1 MSLSI
6 AQIGLAI
13 LGGVGERRTKVKDLY
28 TKERQRQRDYWDV
41 NGSKISNQMNTNKT
55 LALNAATGLLDAN
68 LSPENLTELLNNH
81 GVEEAII
88 LNTKLQELREK
99 DPAKYDELINDGLG
113 VDGGN
118 TFTGGLNSLTK
129 LQDKSDG
136 DTDAWKEYINT
147 QFAVKEF
154 SPREKEGGKNIFNS
168 ITDRLTGRDL
178 EDEHDRFMDE
188 ELIGDKT
195 IRQLK
200 ELRDRGPEQGKIGI
214 SYDDIQRITP
224 SDFGPM
230 AVRRANIKRDNILA
244 ESLKG
249 LQGGD
254 GQLLQFITEGEGS
267 NALSIAS
274 QIDTLRNG
282 NTIVGPQGSTYLNPE
297 YFFDILRKQEDSFT
311 DADAAVLGFSTLS
324 ELERAIRP
332 RKEKALEE
340 NLATGD
346 VTKEEV
352 AETDISTM
360 KEFSTLAEAQKYQNE
375 NRQFKGIV
383 YIKNVHDILILTG
396 DPVVKQE
403 GPPGSSGPGNP
414 IVGEDPVEVSMVPD
428 ATLIET
434 QPFPF
439 GDREAMKEWNK
450 KYGSKGGANRRG
462 FLYDRDTGIAIV
474 VPKRPTTEAEKDLLI
489 SDFGFERSKFNNVNN
504 PDYTLKQI
512 QDNWDEKYGKSH
524 DPSGYPL
531 GYTLKTS

>member
-88 LNTKLQELREK
+88 LNTKLQKLREE
-99 DPAKYDELINDGLG
+99 DPAKYNDLINDGLD

-118 TFTGGLNSLTK
+118 MFTGGLNSLTK

-136 DTDAWKEYINT
+136 DIDAWKEYINT

-214 SYDDIQRITP
+214 TYDDMQRITP
-224 SDFGPM
+224 SDFSPM

-249 LQGGD
+249 LKGGD
-254 GQLLQFITEGEGS
+254 GQLTEFITKGEGS
-267 NALSIAS
+267 NDLSIAS
-274 QIDTLRNG
+274 QIDTLRKG

-297 YFFDILRKQEDSFT
+297 YFFDILREQKDSFT

-346 VTKEEV
+346 LTKEEV
-352 AETDISTM
+352 SEIDISTM
-360 KEFSTLAEAQKYQNE
+360 KEFNTLEEAEKYQNE

-383 YIKNVHDILILTG
+383 YIKNIHDILVITA
-396 DPVVKQE
+396 D
-403 GPPGSSGPGNP
+403 P
-414 IVGEDPVEVSMVPD
+414 IVIKEPGVPIEGGEDPAEVSMVPD
-428 ATLIET
+428 VTLIEA
-434 QPFPF
+434 QPFPS
-439 GDREAMKEWNK
+439 GDREAMQEWNK
-450 KYGSKGGANRRG
+450 KYGSKGGSNRRG

-474 VPKRPTTEAEKDLLI
+474 VPKRPTTEAEKDLLV

-512 QDNWDEKYGKSH
+512 QDNWDKKYGNSH

>member
-88 LNTKLQELREK
+88 LNTKLQKLREE
-99 DPAKYDELINDGLG
+99 DPAKYNDLINDGLD

-118 TFTGGLNSLTK
+118 MFTGGLNSLTK

-200 ELRDRGPEQGKIGI
+200 ELRDRGPEQGKT
-214 SYDDIQRITP
+214 SLDFDDIQRITP
-224 SDFGPM
+224 SDFSPM

-244 ESLKG
+244 DSLKG

-267 NALSIAS
+267 NDLSIAS
-274 QIDTLRNG
+274 QIDTLRKG

-297 YFFDILRKQEDSFT
+297 YFFDILREQKDSFT

-332 RKEKALEE
+332 RVEKAIEE
-340 NLATGD
+340 DPDVSLQDTNPEDVVQVDNMEGAKVYKKANPNFTG
-346 VTKEEV
+346 
-352 AETDISTM
+352 
-360 KEFSTLAEAQKYQNE
+360 LY
-375 NRQFKGIV
+375 
-383 YIKNVHDILILTG
+383 YIKDTHKLYEINITDT
-396 DPVVKQE
+396 
-403 GPPGSSGPGNP
+403 PPGQDP
-414 IVGEDPVEVSMVPD
+414 IPEVGEDPVEVSMVPD
-428 ATLIET
+428 ASNVVAIPLPTDSINEK
-434 QPFPF
+434 
-439 GDREAMKEWNK
+439 KEWQK
-450 KYGSKGGANRRG
+450 KYKGKYELDG
-462 FLYDRDTGIAIV
+462 TPIV
-474 VPKRPTTEAEKDLLI
+474 VPKRPTTEAEQAILI
-489 SDFGFERSKFNNVNN
+489 KTFGFDEYKGSALAGSRGQKA
-504 PDYTLKQI
+504 PTLEQTQKE
-512 QDNWDEKYGKSH
+512 WDEKYKNSH

>member
-1 MSLSI
+1 MALSVG
-6 AQIGLAI
+6 QIFLAI
-13 LGGVGERRTKVKDLY
+13 GGGLGDRRTKVKDLY

-41 NGSKISNQMNTNKT
+41 NGSKISNQMDANKT
-55 LALNAATGLLDAN
+55 LALDAANGLINAGM
-68 LSPENLTELLNNH
+68 SEENLTQLFNTH
-81 GVEEAII
+81 GVANAIT
-88 LNTKLQELREK
+88 LNGKLQELREK
-99 DPAKYDELINDGLG
+99 DPTKYDDLINDGIDAEGL
-113 VDGGN
+113 N

-136 DTDAWKEYINT
+136 DIDAWKEYINT

-154 SPREKEGGKNIFNS
+154 SPREKEGGKNIFNF

-200 ELRDRGPEQGKIGI
+200 ELRDRGPEQGKT
-214 SYDDIQRITP
+214 SLDFDDIQRITP
-224 SDFGPM
+224 SDFSPM

-244 ESLKG
+244 DSLKG

-274 QIDTLRNG
+274 QIDTLRKG

-297 YFFDILRKQEDSFT
+297 YFFDILREQKDSFT

-346 VTKEEV
+346 LTEEEV
-352 AETDISTM
+352 SEIDISTM
-360 KEFSTLAEAQKYQNE
+360 KEFNTLEEATKFKNE

-383 YIKNVHDILILTG
+383 YIKNIHDILVITA
-396 DPVVKQE
+396 D
-403 GPPGSSGPGNP
+403 P
-414 IVGEDPVEVSMVPD
+414 IVIPGVPIEGGEDPVEVSMVPD
-428 ATLIET
+428 VTLIEA
-434 QPFPF
+434 QPFPS
-439 GDREAMKEWNK
+439 GDREAMQEWNK
-450 KYGSKGGANRRG
+450 KYGSKGGSNRRG

-474 VPKRPTTEAEKDLLI
+474 VPKRPTTEAEKDLLV

-512 QDNWDEKYGKSH
+512 QDNWDKKYGNSH

>member
-1 MSLSI
+1 MALSVG
-6 AQIGLAI
+6 QIFLAI
-13 LGGVGERRTKVKDLY
+13 GGGLGDRRTKVKDLY

-41 NGSKISNQMNTNKT
+41 NGSKISNQMDANKT
-55 LALNAATGLLDAN
+55 LALDAANGLINAGM
-68 LSPENLTELLNNH
+68 SEENLTQLFNTH
-81 GVEEAII
+81 GVANAIT
-88 LNTKLQELREK
+88 LNGKLQELREK
-99 DPAKYDELINDGLG
+99 DPTKYDDLINDGIDAEGL
-113 VDGGN
+113 N

-129 LQDKSDG
+129 LQDTSEEDEN
-136 DTDAWKEYINT
+136 AWASYIDQ
-147 QFAVKEF
+147 QFKVKEF

-200 ELRDRGPEQGKIGI
+200 ELRDRGPEQGKT
-214 SYDDIQRITP
+214 SLDFDDIQRITP
-224 SDFGPM
+224 SDFSPM

-244 ESLKG
+244 DSLKG

-274 QIDTLRNG
+274 QIDTLRKG

-297 YFFDILRKQEDSFT
+297 YFFDILREQKDSFT

-332 RKEKALEE
+332 RKEKALEA
-340 NLATGD
+340 NIATGD

-352 AETDISTM
+352 AEIDISTM
-360 KEFSTLAEAQKYQNE
+360 KEFNTLAEAEKYQNE

-383 YIKNVHDILILTG
+383 YIKNVHDILVITA
-396 DPVVKQE
+396 DPIITQE
-403 GPPGSSGPGNP
+403 GPPGLSGPGVP
-414 IVGEDPVEVSMVPD
+414 IEGGDPAEVSMVPD
-428 ATLIET
+428 ASNVVAIPLPADGI
-434 QPFPF
+434 
-439 GDREAMKEWNK
+439 NK
-450 KYGSKGGANRRG
+450 KREWQKKYKGKYELDG
-462 FLYDRDTGIAIV
+462 TPIV
-474 VPKRPTTEAEKDLLI
+474 VPKRPTTEAEKDLLV

-512 QDNWDEKYGKSH
+512 QDNWDKKYGNSH

>member
-88 LNTKLQELREK
+88 LNTKLQKLREE
-99 DPAKYDELINDGLG
+99 DPAKYNDLINDGLD

-118 TFTGGLNSLTK
+118 MFTGGLNSLTK

-136 DTDAWKEYINT
+136 DIDAWKEYINT

-214 SYDDIQRITP
+214 TYDDIQRITP
-224 SDFGPM
+224 SDFGT
-230 AVRRANIKRDNILA
+230 AARGRAGIRRDNILA
-244 ESLKG
+244 DALTGLASMQNSAQLEDFVLKG
-249 LQGGD
+249 GRGGSIVSSEA
-254 GQLLQFITEGEGS
+254 QISLLKKGNITGD
-267 NALSIAS
+267 AVL
-274 QIDTLRNG
+274 LH
-282 NTIVGPQGSTYLNPE
+282 PE
-297 YFFDILRKQEDSFT
+297 YFFDVLRKEQEDNGDFT
-311 DADAAVLGFSTLS
+311 DADALTLGFSSRSDL
-324 ELERAIRP
+324 LNAIRP
-332 RKEKALEE
+332 RVEKAIEE
-340 NLATGD
+340 DPDVSLQDTNPEDVVQVDNMEGAKVYKKANPNFTG
-346 VTKEEV
+346 
-352 AETDISTM
+352 
-360 KEFSTLAEAQKYQNE
+360 LY
-375 NRQFKGIV
+375 
-383 YIKNVHDILILTG
+383 YIKDTHKLYEFNITDT
-396 DPVVKQE
+396 
-403 GPPGSSGPGNP
+403 PPGPTP
-414 IVGEDPVEVSMVPD
+414 VPEVGEDPVEVSMVPD
-428 ATLIET
+428 ASNVVAIPLPTDSINEK
-434 QPFPF
+434 
-439 GDREAMKEWNK
+439 KEWQK
-450 KYGSKGGANRRG
+450 KYKGKYEQDG
-462 FLYDRDTGIAIV
+462 TPIV
-474 VPKRPTTEAEKDLLI
+474 VPKRPTTEAEQAILI
-489 SDFGFERSKFNNVNN
+489 KTFGFDEYKGSALAGSRGKKA
-504 PDYTLKQI
+504 PTLEQTQKE
-512 QDNWDEKYGKSH
+512 WDEKYKNSH

>member
-1 MSLSI
+1 MALSVG
-6 AQIGLAI
+6 QIFLAI
-13 LGGVGERRTKVKDLY
+13 GGGLGDRRTKVKDLY

-41 NGSKISNQMNTNKT
+41 NGSKISNQMDANKT
-55 LALNAATGLLDAN
+55 LALDAANGLINAGM
-68 LSPENLTELLNNH
+68 SEENLTQLFNTH
-81 GVEEAII
+81 GVANAIT
-88 LNTKLQELREK
+88 LNGKLQELREK
-99 DPAKYDELINDGLG
+99 DPTKYDDLINDGIDAEGL
-113 VDGGN
+113 N

-129 LQDKSDG
+129 LQDTSEEDEN
-136 DTDAWKEYINT
+136 AWASYIDQ
-147 QFAVKEF
+147 QFKVKEF

-200 ELRDRGPEQGKIGI
+200 ELRDRGPEQGKT
-214 SYDDIQRITP
+214 SLDFDDIQRITP
-224 SDFGPM
+224 SDFSPM

-244 ESLKG
+244 DSLKG

-267 NALSIAS
+267 NDLSIAS
-274 QIDTLRNG
+274 QIDTLRKG

-297 YFFDILRKQEDSFT
+297 YFFDILRDQKDSFT

-346 VTKEEV
+346 LTKEEV
-352 AETDISTM
+352 SEIDISTM
-360 KEFSTLAEAQKYQNE
+360 KEFNTLEEAEKYQNE

-383 YIKNVHDILILTG
+383 YIKNIHDILVITA
-396 DPVVKQE
+396 D
-403 GPPGSSGPGNP
+403 P
-414 IVGEDPVEVSMVPD
+414 IVIKEPGVPIEGGEDPAEVSMVPD
-428 ATLIET
+428 VTLIEA
-434 QPFPF
+434 QPFPS
-439 GDREAMKEWNK
+439 GDREAMQEWNK
-450 KYGSKGGANRRG
+450 KYGSKGGSNRRG

-474 VPKRPTTEAEKDLLI
+474 VPKRPTTEAEQAILI
-489 SDFGFERSKFNNVNN
+489 KTFGFDEYKGSALAGSRGQKA
-504 PDYTLKQI
+504 PTLEQTQKE
-512 QDNWDEKYGKSH
+512 WDEKYKNSH